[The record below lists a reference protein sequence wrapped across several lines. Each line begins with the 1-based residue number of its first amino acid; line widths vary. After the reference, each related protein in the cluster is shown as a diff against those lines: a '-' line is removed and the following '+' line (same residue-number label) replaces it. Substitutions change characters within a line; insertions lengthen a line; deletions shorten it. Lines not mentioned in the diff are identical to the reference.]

1 MPMNSLPTFVF
12 YRMESL
18 TESSIFHFFS
28 YFGTPYPLPKLDMV
42 AIPDFA
48 AGAMENY
55 GLVTFREV
63 ALLFDEQSSS
73 QSSKQS
79 VTPITHKFF
88 G

>member
-1 MPMNSLPTFVF
+1 M
-12 YRMESL
+12 
-18 TESSIFHFFS
+18 SIFHFFS

-63 ALLFDEQSSS
+63 ALLFDEESSS
-73 QSSKQS
+73 ESSKQNVPFLTQEFFVAKTS
-79 VTPITHKFF
+79 HHITCLCFTCSK
-88 G
+88 